1 MSKWYINTGE
11 HGDVVLSTRIRLA
24 RNLAP
29 YPFPLKLSIQQK
41 QEVNRLV
48 SEVFG
53 DVPALK
59 LANVDM
65 SNLSDYE
72 AVSLAERH
80 LVSPEFVSVREGRA
94 LLLSEDE
101 SISIMLNEE
110 DHIRLQVIKGG
121 FALDEAYEQA
131 SKIDDIIDNRLQ
143 YAFDERIGYL
153 TQCPTNLGT
162 GMRASVMLH
171 LPALAACNQLSS
183 LSSTVSK
190 LGLTIRG
197 SYGEGSSAR
206 GDTYQ
211 LSNQISLGISEKA
224 ALENLKSIT
233 LQLATRER
241 TAREELE
248 KNPAFLDKI
257 FRSYGILK
265 TARMLSAEEMMELLS
280 YTRLGSIRGQIPVKT
295 ELINE
300 LFVTMQP
307 ANINTAHKTRFESPK
322 RREIR
327 AETVRKALEENI
339 AEESDD

>member
-11 HGDVVLSTRIRLA
+11 HGDVVLSTRIRFA

-29 YPFPLKLSIQQK
+29 YPFPAKLP
-41 QEVNRLV
+41 V
-48 SEVFG
+48 SEKYTVNELVRTALE

-59 LANVDM
+59 LQYTDM
-65 SNLSDYE
+65 NQINDFE

-80 LVSPEFVSVREGRA
+80 LVSPEFVSAREGRS

-101 SISIMLNEE
+101 SVSIMLNEE

-121 FALDEAYEQA
+121 FALDEAFSEA
-131 SKIDDIIDNRLQ
+131 GKIDDLLDSRLQ
-143 YAFDERIGYL
+143 YAFDDRIGYL

-171 LPALAACNQLSS
+171 LPALAACSQLAS
-183 LSSTVSK
+183 LSATVSK

-197 SYGEGSSAR
+197 SYGEGSSAK
-206 GDTYQ
+206 GDIYQ
-211 LSNQISLGISEKA
+211 LSNQVSLGISEQA

-265 TARMLSAEEMMELLS
+265 TARILSTDEMMELLS
-280 YTRLGSIRGQIPVKT
+280 FTRLGSIRGQIPVKT
-295 ELINE
+295 EVINE

-307 ANINTAHKTRFESPK
+307 ANLNSSYKTRFDAMT
-322 RREIR
+322 RREVR
-327 AETVRKALEENI
+327 AEAVRRALEE
-339 AEESDD
+339 SDRTD